1 MKNSLLIILL
11 FLFSTTVFSQKKEI
25 TSIAKEIQGENY
37 QEAQK
42 LLDLYKTTNG
52 SDAAYLFFLV
62 KNKTA
67 QPILKGDV
75 KTCITQL
82 QESEKTY
89 NSLNEKDRAHY
100 CKKLSFCQNSYVNSI
115 KDASKLYWNFLKQE
129 RELDEINQFLND
141 FPNLDFQSEVIL
153 LRDELVYS
161 KIQNSSKE
169 EDFRNFISYYP
180 ASIFSNKAQQK
191 IEELAFGRAQ
201 TKNTREEYAYFIQL
215 YPNSL
220 LVTKAEEKILGIEWS
235 GIKESNDI
243 AQIKKFNSDHA
254 NSAYGE
260 ESRKLIASYEWQIL
274 STSEGISA
282 IEEWA
287 QANINYP
294 EAALANERVLQLKD
308 VVLPYLT
315 KNRTYK
321 FFYVL
326 SKKIDESNEYD
337 KVSRLDNNDFFVMKN
352 NLLGIVNNKGKEIV
366 KTEFSNIQRTG
377 SNYLVFGNKKYQILK
392 SSGEKIKDLNYK
404 FISPPTRMF
413 NIENEYSLVWNLVNG
428 IKKCGVINSQGKEI
442 IPVKYDY
449 IMVIKSGF
457 LLYTKGSPKNLCDL
471 AKDDGTVILSKVE
484 FAVCSID
491 GYYFFQRNGK
501 FGVVKSNGQILFEP
515 VYAQISMEDTPEFVL
530 HFDNNMKCI
539 TDSLGNEL
547 LRKGNYNRIDHLAKN
562 IYRIG
567 NWEKFDLYNTKT
579 REYFG
584 SQGYEEANVK
594 ICPNFILLGKGKEI
608 EIIEAASFRSIKNI
622 TVEEHPSRYEYKDG
636 PPSSGGYYGN
646 PINNMSSIEFD
657 KNYKPDFASIATDSS
672 PWNVELSRYFNSS
685 KYATFKRLGNYV
697 LIDKSTGEFLKLFPP
712 CYLIEMLCDGFF
724 LVKKNESDLYKI
736 IDMNEHV
743 IKDSITWGQGLS
755 KDELIYTISEGNSI
769 KSYLLNTTSNTT
781 KQLGIDISSYTAF
794 DDYQRYSYKDIQVY
808 ELSDGTK
815 LYDKS
820 IDFNKYEATQLIS
833 QADKIRLQNNDEAIR
848 LYEESL
854 KLNPRNYNVYT
865 SLSNCYINKNQ
876 LEKALAWVNK
886 AIYENP
892 EYSESYYLMRIRI
905 YEKQD
910 NKYGMA
916 CDYNTIASKS
926 KTMSIYYYRESSYI
940 YNQSNYFYETIRVC
954 NEAISKN
961 KVLQKDNNL
970 AGLYNNLGKAHF
982 SLAQYSAAIN
992 DYNNAIKWVIDYNT
1006 SEKAMYLDNL
1016 GASYLSMGNNAMA
1029 CKYFKLACALGKCTN
1044 TWRCR

>member
-1 MKNSLLIILL
+1 MLSATI
-11 FLFSTTVFSQKKEI
+11 FSQKKEI
-25 TSIAKEIQGENY
+25 SNIAKEIQEENY

-42 LLDLYKTTNG
+42 LLDLYKSTSG

-62 KNKTA
+62 KNKTS
-67 QPILKGDV
+67 QPILKGEV

-82 QESEKTY
+82 QTSEITY

-100 CKKLSFCQNSYVNSI
+100 CKKLSFCQDSYANCI
-115 KDASKLYWNFLKQE
+115 KDATKLYWSFLKQE

-161 KIQNSSKE
+161 KIQNSSNE

-180 ASIFSNKAQQK
+180 TSIFSNKAQQK
-191 IEELAFGRAQ
+191 IEELAFDRAQ
-201 TKNTREEYAYFIQL
+201 SKNTVEDYTSFIQL
-215 YPNSL
+215 YPTSEL
-220 LVTKAEEKILGIEWS
+220 IPKAEEKILGIEWNS
-235 GIKESNDI
+235 VKESKDI
-243 AQIKKFNSDHA
+243 AKIKKFNSEHE
-254 NSAYGE
+254 NSVYSG
-260 ESRKLIASYEWQIL
+260 ESRKIIASYEWQIL
-274 STSEGISA
+274 STSEDISA

-308 VVLPYLT
+308 IVLPYLT
-315 KNRTYK
+315 KNRTFK
-321 FFYVL
+321 FFYIL
-326 SKKIDESNEYD
+326 SKKIDGNNEYD
-337 KVSRLDNNDFFVMKN
+337 KVSRMDNNDFVVTKN
-352 NLLGIVNNKGKEIV
+352 NLLGIVNSKGKEIV
-366 KTEFSNIQRTG
+366 KTEYSNIQKTG
-377 SNYLVFGNKKYQILK
+377 SNYLVFGNKKYHILK
-392 SSGEKIKDLNYK
+392 STGEKIKDLNYK
-404 FISPPTRMF
+404 FISPPDRMF
-413 NIENEYSLVWNLVNG
+413 NSENEFSIVWNLVNG

-449 IMVIKSGF
+449 ISVITSGF
-457 LLYTKGSPKNLCDL
+457 VLYTKGSPKNLCDL

-491 GYYFFQRNGK
+491 GYYLFQRNGK

-515 VYAQISMEDTPEFVL
+515 IYAQISMEKSNEFIMHL
-530 HFDNNMKCI
+530 DNNMKCI
-539 TDSLGNEL
+539 MDSLGNEL
-547 LRKGNYNRIDHLAKN
+547 LPKGNYNRIDHLTKN

-567 NWEKFDLYNTKT
+567 NWEKFDLYNTKLG
-579 REYFG
+579 EYFG
-584 SQGYEEANVK
+584 TLGYEEANAK

-608 EIIEAASFRSIKNI
+608 EIVEAASFRPIKNI
-622 TVEEHPSRYEYKDG
+622 TVEEHASRSEYKEG
-636 PPSSGGYYGN
+636 PPSSGGYYGVS
-646 PINNMSSIEFD
+646 INDMSSIKFD
-657 KNYKPDFASIATDSS
+657 ENYKPDFTSNTTVSS
-672 PWNVELSRYFNSS
+672 PWNVELSRYYTSS
-685 KYATFKRLGNYV
+685 KYATFKRLGNYI

-712 CYLIEMLCDGFF
+712 CYVLEMLCDGLF
-724 LVKKNESDLYKI
+724 LVKKNEKDLYEI
-736 IDMNEHV
+736 IDINNKV
-743 IKDSITWGQGLS
+743 IEDSVNWGQGLS

-808 ELSDGTK
+808 ELADGTK

-833 QADKIRLQNNDEAIR
+833 QADKIRSQKNNEAIR

-854 KLNPRNYNVYT
+854 KLNPRNFNVYT
-865 SLSNCYINKNQ
+865 SLSSCYQANNQ
-876 LEKALAWVNK
+876 MDLALAWLNK

-916 CDYNTIASKS
+916 FDYNTIAGKSKS
-926 KTMSIYYYRESSYI
+926 MGIHYYRESSYY
-940 YNQSNYFYETIRVC
+940 YNQANYFYETIKVC

-961 KVLQKDNNL
+961 KGLQKNNDM

-982 SLAQYSAAIN
+982 SLAQYSAATS
-992 DYNNAIKWVIDYNT
+992 DFNNAIKWVVDYNT
-1006 SEKAMYLDNL
+1006 SDKAMFLDNL

-1029 CKYFKLACALGKCTN
+1029 CKYFKQACALGKCTN